1 MDITTIIIIWFVVG
15 LVLILL
21 EFVIP
26 SLVIVFFGL
35 GAWVTAIAVS
45 IFPSMAFWVQ
55 MMIFTVFSVLSLV
68 LLRGALKKRFFADH
82 EGAGNEGIDDYIGK
96 TAVVEVAIKDGE
108 GKVNYRGVSW
118 TAHAKEDISL
128 GKKVT
133 IVGKDSI
140 ILNVESNK

>member
-1 MDITTIIIIWFVVG
+1 METTIIVWFVVG

-21 EFVIP
+21 EFVVP

-35 GAWVTAIAVS
+35 GAWVTALAVA
-45 IFPSMAFWVQ
+45 IFSGMDFWVQ

-68 LLRGALKKRFFADH
+68 LLRRSLKKHFFSDQEDA
-82 EGAGNEGIDDYIGK
+82 ENEGVDDYIGK
-96 TAVVEVAIKDGE
+96 TAVVEVSIKDGD

-118 TAHAKEDISL
+118 TARADEDIEK
-128 GKKVT
+128 GKKVK

-140 ILNVESNK
+140 VLIVELIK

>member
-1 MDITTIIIIWFVVG
+1 MDAATVIIIWFVVG

-35 GAWVTAIAVS
+35 GAWVSAIAVA
-45 IFPSMAFWVQ
+45 IFPGMAFWVQ

-68 LLRGALKKRFFADH
+68 LLRRALKERFFADH
-82 EGAGNEGIDDYIGK
+82 EGVDDYIGK

-118 TAHAKEDISL
+118 TAEAKEDIPKGS
-128 GKKVT
+128 KVK

-140 ILNVESNK
+140 VLNVEALKKNDK